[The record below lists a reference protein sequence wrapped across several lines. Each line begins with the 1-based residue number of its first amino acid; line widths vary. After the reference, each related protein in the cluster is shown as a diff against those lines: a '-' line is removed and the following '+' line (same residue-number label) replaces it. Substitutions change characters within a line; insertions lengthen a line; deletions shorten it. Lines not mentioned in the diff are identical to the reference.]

1 VPRSKADIL
10 GVFNGL
16 PLVEPGLTLVT
27 RWRPDEDPGPN
38 ADRAWAYGGMA
49 SV

>member
-1 VPRSKADIL
+1 VPRSRADIL
-10 GVFNGL
+10 RMFNGL

-27 RWRPDEDPGPN
+27 RWRPDVDPGPN
-38 ADRAWAYGGMA
+38 ADRAWAYGGIA